1 MIFESIKEHF
11 KQKKQ
16 KRQVDFVFELVK
28 DDKKCY
34 IVEQKIAELML
45 AGGWELESLL
55 HCNYAQSKGWHVGND
70 EKIYESFELNEK
82 GDWLYDFCGT
92 KAYGIKYLAALVE
105 MNQEIRPAHL
115 YDEKKAICHVFEK
128 EGIRNMRVYNKE
140 ERKYSSEE
148 QEKVIEMF
156 KDISKNGK
164 EYELKEPPIS
174 HKVYKR

>member
-28 DDKKCY
+28 DEKKCY

-45 AGGWELESLL
+45 ASGWELESLL

-70 EKIYESFELNEK
+70 KKIYESFELNEK

-115 YDEKKAICHVFEK
+115 YDEKKVICHVFEK
-128 EGIRNMRVYNKE
+128 DGIRNMRIYNGEELKQSKE
-140 ERKYSSEE
+140 EK
-148 QEKVIEMF
+148 EKNE
-156 KDISKNGK
+156 KNTK
-164 EYELKEPPIS
+164 EVKKTQNAEKNEKS
-174 HKVYKR
+174 R